1 MLLIVMSS
9 YKKCGMRTTDFS
21 RLHNFELMMTLL
33 SGTVAT
39 ENGRHGRK
47 RSWKKEIYKLS
58 IR

>member
-1 MLLIVMSS
+1 
-9 YKKCGMRTTDFS
+9 MRTTDFS

-58 IR
+58 IK